1 MRSVNMLEQ
10 QNYKKARFFKCA
22 LQVNPVGYIQYRGQE
37 QSLSE
42 AEYNQQLLNA
52 ALEAGIEVIGLAD
65 HGSVDQ
71 IDALRNLFNQNGIV
85 VFPGFEIA
93 SSEKIHFVCLFD
105 ESKTCQ
111 ELERILGRLDLLDP
125 EDGILPTNLSSSQLI
140 DKVNEIG
147 GFIYAAHCTNDD
159 GVLKRRMNHVW
170 QHKGLLAAQIPS
182 SIEDLLG
189 IENDFYRKVFL
200 NKDPN
205 YCREREMAAINAADV
220 AKPSDIQKD
229 VASCLIKMTKPCFT
243 SFKQAFLD
251 AGSRVRLNSDKPE
264 SYASAIER
272 IRFVGGYLD
281 GLDIELSDHLNA
293 VIGGR
298 GTGKST
304 LLECIR
310 YAFDLEPKT
319 QNALKQ
325 HKSVIE
331 SNLGKERGMVEIT
344 LRSATMHGRRF
355 SISRKYG
362 NQPVVV
368 DEQGNISPY
377 HPADLLPDLELYG
390 QNEIYEMTRDEASRN
405 QLIERFLEGEHQHFD
420 ADITK
425 VFARLKE
432 NRESISRALSQ
443 KDDIEA
449 EVERLPKLLEQVKQF
464 QTLGIEEK
472 LKIIPKLEK
481 EKQLNERVSEEVSR
495 VKTAIETL
503 KDSLPDTIF
512 ISDAS
517 LEGLPHA
524 DLLKQQRGILE
535 KLKLDLTQQLGQL
548 EQLVQTTSIQ
558 LLPIQQTLI
567 EKQKDKE
574 GHLENAFKEIPAS
587 QGKTG
592 RQIGVEYQALLK
604 QIEQIR
610 PKQITLQNRQAQID
624 ELYSQRKKLL
634 LELDQHT
641 TARASSMQKSV
652 KRLNRKLDQKV
663 KLTLQ
668 PEGNRQP
675 LVDFLNTCSLEGV
688 GLKRLAWVLEQEFSP
703 ANLAATIRDGETE
716 LERKFSIPNSVVR
729 ALIHLPEQKLLEI
742 EELLLP
748 DTMTIELNVT
758 HGERD
763 AIFRPI
769 DELST
774 GQQCTAVLHLLL
786 LDNQDPLIL
795 DQPEDNLDNA
805 FIAERIVA
813 ELRRA
818 KLSRQFLFAT
828 HNANIPVFG
837 DAEWIGVL
845 SVQDNKGMILPDQQ
859 GAIDVPKVQELA
871 ADILEGG
878 KSAFNQRREKYGF
891 N

>member
-1 MRSVNMLEQ
+1 MLEQ

-52 ALEAGIEVIGLAD
+52 ALEAGVEVIGLAD

-71 IDALRNLFNQNGIV
+71 IDALRKLFNQNGIV

-182 SIEDLLG
+182 SIEDLRG

-220 AKPSDIQKD
+220 AKPTDIQAD
-229 VASCLIKMTKPCFT
+229 GASCLIKMTKPCFA
-243 SFKQAFLD
+243 SFRQAFLD

-264 SYASAIER
+264 SYASAIEK

-355 SISRKYG
+355 TISRKYG

-405 QLIERFLEGEHQHFD
+405 HLIERFLEGEHQHFD

-425 VFARLKE
+425 VFVKLKE
-432 NRESISRALSQ
+432 NRESINRALNQ

-449 EVERLPKLLEQVKQF
+449 EVERLPKLQEQAKQF
-464 QTLGIEEK
+464 QALGIEEK
-472 LKIIPKLEK
+472 LKVIPKLEK
-481 EKQLNERVSEEVSR
+481 EKQLNERVNDDITR

-535 KLKLDLTQQLGQL
+535 TLKLDLTQQLGQL
-548 EQLVQTTSIQ
+548 EQLASTTTTQ
-558 LLPIQQTLI
+558 LLPIQQMLA
-567 EKQKDKE
+567 EKQQAEEQK
-574 GHLENAFKEIPAS
+574 LENAFKEIPAS

-592 RQIGVEYQALLK
+592 LQIGAEYQALLK

-610 PKQITLQNRQAQID
+610 PKQVTLQNRKMQID
-624 ELYSQRKKLL
+624 GLYNQRKLLL

-641 TARASSMQKSV
+641 TARASSMQRSV

-663 KLTLQ
+663 KLTLR
-668 PEGNRQP
+668 PEGNRQR
-675 LVDFLNTCSLEGV
+675 LVDFLNTCSLDGV
-688 GLKRLAWVLEQEFSP
+688 GPKRLAWVLEQVFLP
-703 ANLAATIRDGETE
+703 ANLAATIRQGETE
-716 LERKFSIPNSVVR
+716 LVRKFSIPDSVVR

-769 DELST
+769 DDLST

-845 SVQDNKGMILPDQQ
+845 SVQDNKGMILPEQQ
-859 GAIDVPKVQELA
+859 GAIDVPRVQELA

>member
-1 MRSVNMLEQ
+1 MLEQ

-52 ALEAGIEVIGLAD
+52 ALEAGVEVIGLAD

-71 IDALRNLFNQNGIV
+71 IDALRKLFNQNGIV

-182 SIEDLLG
+182 SIEDLRG

-220 AKPSDIQKD
+220 AKPTDIQANG
-229 VASCLIKMTKPCFT
+229 ASCLIKMTKPCFA
-243 SFKQAFLD
+243 SFRQAFLD

-264 SYASAIER
+264 SYASAIEK

-331 SNLGKERGMVEIT
+331 SNLGKERGMVEIK

-355 SISRKYG
+355 TISRKYG
-362 NQPVVV
+362 NEPVVV

-425 VFARLKE
+425 VFVKLKE
-432 NRESISRALSQ
+432 NRESINRALNQ

-449 EVERLPKLLEQVKQF
+449 EVERLPKLQEQAKQF
-464 QTLGIEEK
+464 QALGIDAK
-472 LKIIPKLEK
+472 LKVIPKLEK
-481 EKQLNERVSEEVSR
+481 EKQLNEQVNDAITR
-495 VKTAIETL
+495 VKTAVETL
-503 KDSLPDTIF
+503 KDSLPDTVF

-535 KLKLDLTQQLGQL
+535 TLKLDLTQQLGQL
-548 EQLVQTTSIQ
+548 EQLASTTTTQ
-558 LLPIQQTLI
+558 LLPIQQMLA
-567 EKQKDKE
+567 EKQQAEEQK
-574 GHLENAFKEIPAS
+574 LENAFKEIPAS

-592 RQIGVEYQALLK
+592 RQIGAEYQALLK

-610 PKQITLQNRQAQID
+610 PKQVTLQNRKMQID
-624 ELYSQRKKLL
+624 GLYNQRKLLL

-641 TARASSMQKSV
+641 TARASSMQRSV

-663 KLTLQ
+663 KLTLR
-668 PEGNRQP
+668 PEGNRQR
-675 LVDFLNTCSLEGV
+675 LVDFLNTCSLDGV
-688 GLKRLAWVLEQEFSP
+688 GLKRLAWVLEQVFSP
-703 ANLAATIRDGETE
+703 ASLAATIRQGETE
-716 LERKFSIPNSVVR
+716 LVRKFSIPDSVVR

-769 DELST
+769 DDLST

>member
-1 MRSVNMLEQ
+1 MSVNMLEQ

-22 LQVNPVGYIQYRGQE
+22 LQVNPVGYIQYRGQQ

-65 HGSVDQ
+65 HGSVDA

-111 ELERILGRLDLLDP
+111 ELERILGGLELLDP
-125 EDGILPTNLSSSQLI
+125 EDGILPTNLTASQLI
-140 DKVNEIG
+140 EKVNKIG

-159 GVLKRRMNHVW
+159 GLLKRRMNHIW
-170 QHKGLLAAQIPS
+170 QHKDLLAAQIPGS
-182 SIEDLLG
+182 VEDLRG
-189 IENDFYRKVFL
+189 VENDFYRKVFL

-205 YCREREMAAINAADV
+205 YYRERDMAAINAADV
-220 AKPSDIQKD
+220 AKPNDIQAD
-229 VASCLIKMTKPCFT
+229 GASCLIKMTKPCFE
-243 SFKQAFLD
+243 SFKQAFFD

-264 SYASAIER
+264 CYASAIER

-319 QNALKQ
+319 ENAKKQ
-325 HKSVIE
+325 HKSVID
-331 SNLGKERGMVEIT
+331 SNLGKERGMIEIM
-344 LRSATMHGRRF
+344 LSSANMHCRKF
-355 SISRKYG
+355 TISRKYG

-368 DEQGNISPY
+368 DADDNISPY
-377 HPADLLPDLELYG
+377 HPADLLPNIELYG
-390 QNEIYEMTRDEASRN
+390 QNEIYEMTRDEVSRN
-405 QLIERFLEGEHQHFD
+405 QLIERFLEGEHQKFD
-420 ADITK
+420 ADIAK
-425 VFARLKE
+425 VLVKLKE
-432 NRESISRALSQ
+432 NRELINRALKQ

-449 EVERLPKLLEQVKQF
+449 EVERLPKLLERAKQF
-464 QTLGIEEK
+464 QTLGIDEK

-481 EKQLNERVSEEVSR
+481 EKQFNEWVSDSIGR
-495 VKTAIETL
+495 VKTAIEAL
-503 KDSLPDTIF
+503 KESLPDTVI
-512 ISDAS
+512 ISDTN
-517 LEGLPHA
+517 LEGLPHEG
-524 DLLKQQRGILE
+524 LLKQQRDIFE
-535 KLKLDLTQQLGQL
+535 TLKLGLTQQLGQL
-548 EQLVQTTSIQ
+548 EHFLDTTTTQLS
-558 LLPIQQTLI
+558 PIQHLLAQ
-567 EKQKDKE
+567 KQQSE
-574 GHLENAFKEIPAS
+574 EQQLENAFKEIPAN

-610 PKQITLQNRQAQID
+610 PKQTTLQNQQSQIH
-624 ELYSQRKKLL
+624 ELYNQRKKLL
-634 LELDQHT
+634 LELDQRT
-641 TARASSMQKSV
+641 TARASSMQKLI
-652 KRLNRKLDQKV
+652 KRLNRKLNQKV
-663 KLTLQ
+663 KLTLK
-668 PEGNRQP
+668 PEGNRQR
-675 LVDFLNTCSLEGV
+675 LIDFLNNCNLEGV

-703 ANLAATIRDGETE
+703 VNLAATIRQGETE
-716 LERKFSIPNSVVR
+716 LEHKFSIPISVVR
-729 ALIHLPEQKLLEI
+729 ALMHLPEQKLLEI
-742 EELLLP
+742 EELLLL

-758 HGERD
+758 HGEQD

-769 DELST
+769 DDLST

-813 ELRRA
+813 ELRGA

-845 SVQDNKGMILPDQQ
+845 SVQDNKGIILPEQQ
-859 GAIDVPKVQELA
+859 GAIDVPKVQEMA

-878 KSAFNQRREKYGF
+878 RSAFNQRREKYGF
-891 N
+891 K

>member
-1 MRSVNMLEQ
+1 MLEQ

-22 LQVNPVGYIQYRGQE
+22 LQVNPVGYIQYRGQQ
-37 QSLSE
+37 QSLTE
-42 AEYNQQLLNA
+42 TEYNQQLLNA
-52 ALEAGIEVIGLAD
+52 ALEAGIEIIGLAD
-65 HGSVDQ
+65 HGSVDA

-105 ESKTCQ
+105 ESTTADLIKMH
-111 ELERILGRLDLLDP
+111 LGALCVDINQP
-125 EDGILPTNLSSSQLI
+125 AAPVQKSAI
-140 DKVNEIG
+140 DIINYVNEKN

-170 QHKGLLAAQIPS
+170 QHKGLFAAQIPS
-182 SIEDLLG
+182 TIEDLRG
-189 IENDFYRKVFL
+189 VEDDFYRKVFL

-205 YCREREMAAINAADV
+205 YYRERQMAAINAADV
-220 AKPSDIQKD
+220 AKPNDIQVD
-229 VASCLIKMTKPCFT
+229 GASCLIKMTKPCFA

-264 SYASAIER
+264 IYASAIER
-272 IRFVGGYLD
+272 IRFIGGYLD
-281 GLDIELSDHLNA
+281 GLDIELSNHLNA

-319 QNALKQ
+319 DNAKKQ

-344 LRSATMHGRRF
+344 LRSATMHGCRF
-355 SISRKYG
+355 TISRKYG

-368 DEQGNISPY
+368 DEKGNISSY
-377 HPADLLPDLELYG
+377 HPTDLLPDLELYG

-405 QLIERFLEGEHQHFD
+405 KLIERFLEGEHQHFD

-425 VFARLKE
+425 VFVKLKE
-432 NRESISRALSQ
+432 NRESIKRALNQ
-443 KDDIEA
+443 KDDIET

-464 QTLGIEEK
+464 QALGIDEK

-481 EKQLNERVSEEVSR
+481 EKQLNERVSEDMGR
-495 VKTAIETL
+495 VKEAIEAI
-503 KDSLPDTIF
+503 KDSLPDTVF
-512 ISDAS
+512 ISDTN
-517 LEGLPHA
+517 LDGLPHEN
-524 DLLKQQRGILE
+524 LLKQQRGILE
-535 KLKLDLTQQLGQL
+535 TLKLGLTQQLGQL
-548 EQLVQTTSIQ
+548 EQLVDTTTAQ
-558 LLPIQQTLI
+558 LFPIQQTLAK
-567 EKQKDKE
+567 KQQAE
-574 GHLENAFKEIPAS
+574 EQQLENAFKEIPAN

-592 RQIGVEYQALLK
+592 RQIGAEYQALLK

-610 PKQITLQNRQAQID
+610 PKQITLQNRQTQID

-641 TARASSMQKSV
+641 TARASSMHKSV

-668 PEGNRQP
+668 PEGNRQQ
-675 LVDFLNTCSLEGV
+675 LVDFLNTCNLDGV
-688 GLKRLAWVLEQEFSP
+688 GPKRLAWILEQEFSP
-703 ANLAATIRDGETE
+703 ANLVATIRQGETE
-716 LERKFSIPNSVVR
+716 LIRNFGISDSVVR

-763 AIFRPI
+763 AVFRRI
-769 DELST
+769 DDLST

-845 SVQDNKGMILPDQQ
+845 SVQDNKGMILSEQQ

>member
-1 MRSVNMLEQ
+1 MIEQ
-10 QNYKKARFFKCA
+10 QHGYKKARFFKCA
-22 LQVNPVGYIQYRGQE
+22 LQVNPAGYIQYRGQQ

-42 AEYNQQLLNA
+42 DEYNQQLLDK

-65 HGSVDQ
+65 HGSVNSVDS
-71 IDALRNLFNQNGIV
+71 IRALFNQSGIV

-105 ESKTCQ
+105 EAKTSQ

-125 EDGILPTNLSSSQLI
+125 ENGVLPTNLTAIQLI

-147 GFIYAAHCTNDD
+147 GFIYAAHSTNDD
-159 GVLKRRMNHVW
+159 GVLKRRMSHAW
-170 QHKGLLAAQIPS
+170 QHKGLLAAQIPG
-182 SIEDLLG
+182 SIDDLYG
-189 IENDFYRKVFL
+189 VESDFYRKVFL
-200 NKDPN
+200 NKDTN
-205 YCREREMAAINAADV
+205 YQREREMAAINAADV
-220 AKPSDIQKD
+220 AKPEDIKSQG
-229 VASCLIKMTKPCFT
+229 ASCLIKMTKPCFA

-272 IRFVGGYLD
+272 IRFTGGYLD
-281 GLDIELSDHLNA
+281 GVDIELSDHLNA

-310 YAFDLEPKT
+310 YAFALEPKT

-325 HKSVIE
+325 HKSVIDN
-331 SNLGKERGMVEIT
+331 NLGKERGMVEVT
-344 LRSATMHGRRF
+344 LRSATLHGRRF
-355 SISRKYG
+355 TVSRKYG
-362 NQPVVV
+362 NQPTVV

-377 HPADLLPDLELYG
+377 HPTDLLPGIELYG
-390 QNEIYEMTRDEASRN
+390 QNEIYEMTRDELSRN
-405 QLIERFLEGEHQHFD
+405 QLIERFLEGEHEHFD
-420 ADITK
+420 QGIEK
-425 VFARLKE
+425 VLAGLKE
-432 NRESISRALSQ
+432 NRESIKRALNQ
-443 KDDIEA
+443 KADLEA
-449 EVERLPKLLEQVKQF
+449 EVERLPKLLDQAKQF
-464 QTLGIEEK
+464 KDLGLDEK
-472 LKIIPKLEK
+472 LEIIPKLEK
-481 EKQLNERVSEEVSR
+481 EKQLSERAKEDLSR
-495 VKTAIETL
+495 VKEAIDTL
-503 KDSLPDTIF
+503 KDNLPDTVF
-512 ISDAS
+512 LSDTS

-524 DLLKQQRGILE
+524 ELLKNQRGILE
-535 KLKLDLTQQLGQL
+535 SLKSGLTQSLAQL
-548 EQLVQTTSIQ
+548 EQLADNAAEQ
-558 LLPIQQTLI
+558 LLPVQQSLVDAQSI
-567 EKQKDKE
+567 EEQQ
-574 GHLENAFKEIPAS
+574 LENAFKEIPAS

-592 RQIGVEYQALLK
+592 RQIGAEYQVLLK

-610 PKQITLQNRQAQID
+610 PKQTNMQNRQVQIA
-624 ELYSQRKKLL
+624 ELYNQRKKLL
-634 LELDQHT
+634 LELDKQT
-641 TARASSMQKSV
+641 SARATSIVKSV
-652 KRLNRKLDQKV
+652 KRLTRKLDKKV
-663 KLTLQ
+663 QLSLQ
-668 PEGNRQP
+668 PEGNRQC
-675 LVDFLNTCSLEGV
+675 LVDFLNACNLEGV
-688 GLKRLAWVLEQEFSP
+688 GLKRLAWVLEQAFSP
-703 ANLAATIRDGETE
+703 ANLAATIRQGETE
-716 LERKFSIPNSVVR
+716 LTNTFGIPDSVTR
-729 ALIHLPEQKLLEI
+729 ALTRLPEQKLLEL

-748 DTMTIELNVT
+748 DTMAIELNVT
-758 HGERD
+758 HGEGE
-763 AIFRPI
+763 AVFRPI
-769 DELST
+769 DDLST

-845 SVQDNKGMILPDQQ
+845 SVEDNKGLILPEQQ
-859 GAIDVPKVQELA
+859 GAIDMPEVQKLA
-871 ADILEGG
+871 ANLLEGG